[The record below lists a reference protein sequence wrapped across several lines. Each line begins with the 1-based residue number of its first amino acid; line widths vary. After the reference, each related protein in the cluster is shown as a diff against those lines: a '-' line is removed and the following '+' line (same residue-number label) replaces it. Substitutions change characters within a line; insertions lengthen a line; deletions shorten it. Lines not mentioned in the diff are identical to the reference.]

1 MSESSSESS
10 SASSDVPSMAPL
22 ASFMRS
28 SFASSTWLLISSL
41 IPFLASLIRPLAVL
55 ARPLIAPLGFLTAL
69 ARPLALL
76 ARPLIAPLA
85 AFFNF
90 PRKSSLRWAALAA
103 SMVFWSNLRLE
114 LDAAL
119 AVRNR
124 LIWPERMAN
133 STCFNDLAL
142 LRRKGIPINHFGARS
157 LLLPSGKLR

>member
-41 IPFLASLIRPLAVL
+41 IPFLASLIRPLAV
-55 ARPLIAPLGFLTAL
+55 
-69 ARPLALL
+69 L